1 MLLTL
6 HIAQYIYIEMT
17 RVNLSKAYYYYGN
30 TLVYY
35 NFYEIVQLTIAFKS
49 VIIIK
54 KNFS

>member
-1 MLLTL
+1 MLLGL